1 MSLEKYVNL
10 YRNGNEKAFDYI
22 YKETLPLVRVAIYR
36 YVQNKDVIEDLIQDT
51 YMKVSKG
58 IKVYDSKN
66 FKNWIYTI
74 AKNTTL
80 DYVKRKKE
88 IISDNLDYLTQDSHP
103 YLKYAL
109 NHLDDNLKEVF
120 LLKVLCGHTT
130 KKIAEAL
137 NLKPQEVNQMYYQ
150 AKDELKRCLKEEDY
164 EFKEI

>member
-1 MSLEKYVNL
+1 MEMSLEKYVNL
-10 YRNGNEKAFDYI
+10 YKSGNDKAFDYI

-36 YVQNKDVIEDLIQDT
+36 YIQNRNVIEDLIQDT
-51 YMKVSKG
+51 YMKVARG
-58 IKVYDSKN
+58 IKIYDSKN

-80 DYVKRKKE
+80 DYIKKKKE
-88 IISDNLDYLTQDSHP
+88 IISDNLDYVSTGSNP
-103 YLKYAL
+103 YLNYAL

-137 NLKPQEVNQMYYQ
+137 NFKPQEVNQMYYQ
-150 AKDELKRCLKEEDY
+150 AKNELKRCLKEEQD
-164 EFKEI
+164 ELK

>member
-10 YRNGNEKAFDYI
+10 YRKGNDYAFDYI

-36 YVQNKDVIEDLIQDT
+36 YIQDRSIIEDLIQDT
-51 YMKVSKG
+51 YMKVAKG
-58 IKVYDSKN
+58 IKVYDSKS

-80 DYVKRKKE
+80 DYIKKKKE
-88 IISDNLDYLTQDSHP
+88 IISDNLDYVSTSSNP
-103 YLKYAL
+103 YLNYAL

-150 AKDELKRCLKEEDY
+150 AKDELKRCLKEEQD
-164 EFKEI
+164 EFKEV

>member
-10 YRNGNEKAFDYI
+10 YRSGNEKAFDNI

-36 YVQNKDVIEDLIQDT
+36 YIQNRNVIEDLIQET
-51 YMKVSKG
+51 YMKVARG

-80 DYVKRKKE
+80 DYIRKKKE
-88 IISDNLDYLTQDSHP
+88 IISDNLDYVSTGSNP
-103 YLKYAL
+103 YLNYAL

-150 AKDELKRCLKEEDY
+150 AKNELKRCLKEDQD
-164 EFKEI
+164 EFK

>member
-10 YRNGNEKAFDYI
+10 YRSGDEKAFEVI

-36 YVQNKDVIEDLIQDT
+36 YIQNRNVIEDLIQDT
-51 YMKVSKG
+51 YMKVARG
-58 IKVYDSKN
+58 IKIYDSKN

-80 DYVKRKKE
+80 DYIKKKKE
-88 IISDNLDYLTQDSHP
+88 IISDNLDYVSTGSNP
-103 YLKYAL
+103 YLNYAL

-150 AKDELKRCLKEEDY
+150 AKNELKRSLKEDQNEL
-164 EFKEI
+164 K

>member
-10 YRNGNEKAFDYI
+10 YRSGNEKAFDSI

-36 YVQNKDVIEDLIQDT
+36 YIQNKNVIEDLIQDT
-51 YMKVSKG
+51 YMKVAKG
-58 IKVYDSKN
+58 IKVYDSHN

-80 DYVKRKKE
+80 DYLKKKKE
-88 IISDNLDYLTQDSHP
+88 IISDNLDYVSTGSNP
-103 YLKYAL
+103 YLNYAL

-150 AKDELKRCLKEEDY
+150 AKN
-164 EFKEI
+164 EIKL

>member
-10 YRNGNEKAFDYI
+10 YKSGNDKAFDYI

-36 YVQNKDVIEDLIQDT
+36 YIQNRNVIEDLIQDT
-51 YMKVSKG
+51 YMKVARG
-58 IKVYDSKN
+58 IKIYDSKN

-80 DYVKRKKE
+80 DYIKKKKE
-88 IISDNLDYLTQDSHP
+88 IISDNLDYVSTGSNP
-103 YLKYAL
+103 YLNYAL

-150 AKDELKRCLKEEDY
+150 AKNELKRCLKEEQD
-164 EFKEI
+164 ELK

>member
-1 MSLEKYVNL
+1 MEMSLEKYVNL
-10 YRNGNEKAFDYI
+10 YKSGNDKAFDYI

-36 YVQNKDVIEDLIQDT
+36 YIQNRNVIEDLIQDT
-51 YMKVSKG
+51 YMKVARG
-58 IKVYDSKN
+58 IKIYDSNN

-80 DYVKRKKE
+80 DYIKKKKE
-88 IISDNLDYLTQDSHP
+88 IISDNLDYVSTGSNP
-103 YLKYAL
+103 YLNYAL

-150 AKDELKRCLKEEDY
+150 AKNELKRCLKEEQD
-164 EFKEI
+164 ELK

>member
-10 YRNGNEKAFDYI
+10 YRSGDEKAFEVI

-36 YVQNKDVIEDLIQDT
+36 YIQNRNVIEDLIQDT
-51 YMKVSKG
+51 YMKVARG
-58 IKVYDSKN
+58 IKIYDSNN

-80 DYVKRKKE
+80 DYIKKKKE
-88 IISDNLDYLTQDSHP
+88 IISDNLDYVSTGSNP
-103 YLKYAL
+103 YLNYAL

-150 AKDELKRCLKEEDY
+150 AKNELKRCLKEEQD
-164 EFKEI
+164 ELK

>member
-10 YRNGNEKAFDYI
+10 YKSGNEKAFDYI

-36 YVQNKDVIEDLIQDT
+36 YIQNRNVIEDLIQDT
-51 YMKVSKG
+51 YMKVARG
-58 IKVYDSKN
+58 IKIYDSNN

-80 DYVKRKKE
+80 DYIKKKKE
-88 IISDNLDYLTQDSHP
+88 IISDNLDYVSTGSNP
-103 YLKYAL
+103 YLNYAL

-150 AKDELKRCLKEEDY
+150 AKNELKRCLKEEQD
-164 EFKEI
+164 ELK

>member
-10 YRNGNEKAFDYI
+10 YKSGNDKAFDYI

-36 YVQNKDVIEDLIQDT
+36 YIQNRNVIEDLIQDT
-51 YMKVSKG
+51 YMKVARG
-58 IKVYDSKN
+58 IKIYDSKN

-80 DYVKRKKE
+80 DYIKKKKE
-88 IISDNLDYLTQDSHP
+88 IISDNLDCVSTGSNP
-103 YLKYAL
+103 YLNYAL

-150 AKDELKRCLKEEDY
+150 AKNELKRCLKEEQD
-164 EFKEI
+164 ELK

>member
-1 MSLEKYVNL
+1 MSLEKYVNS

-36 YVQNKDVIEDLIQDT
+36 YIQNKYVIEDLIQET

-58 IKVYDSKN
+58 IRIYDSNN

-80 DYVKRKKE
+80 DYIKKKKE
-88 IISDNLDYLTQDSHP
+88 IISDNLDYVSTGSNP

-137 NLKPQEVNQMYYQ
+137 KLKPQEVNQMYYQ
-150 AKDELKRCLKEEDY
+150 AKEELKRCLKENQDEL
-164 EFKEI
+164 